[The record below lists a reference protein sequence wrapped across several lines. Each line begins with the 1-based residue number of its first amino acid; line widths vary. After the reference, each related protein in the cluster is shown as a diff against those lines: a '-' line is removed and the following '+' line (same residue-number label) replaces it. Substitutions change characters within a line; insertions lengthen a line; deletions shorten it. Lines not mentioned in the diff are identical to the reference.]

1 MKHGAL
7 AMGLVGTA
15 LLAAPMVL
23 VAQQMGQGDV
33 VVTVLPKHDGEV
45 APSVANQDLAVKIDG
60 KNAKV
65 TRWAPFNPDGT
76 VELVILIDSG
86 ARTSLGRQLDDI
98 AQFVKS
104 LPPNVKTAI
113 GYMQEGRTTFA
124 APLTDDHAAVLK
136 ALHLPGGSAGSS
148 GSPYFCLS
156 DLAKRWPS
164 SDPAARREVV
174 MITNGVD
181 TYDQRFDPDDP
192 YVNAAMNDAVRARL
206 VVYSIYWA
214 DQGIS
219 NATAAAN
226 NTGQNLLQLVAET
239 TGGRSFW
246 QGSGNPVSF
255 TPYFDDLTRRL
266 RNQYE
271 LGFSGPLKGKPQVES
286 FKLKLSAPGTEI
298 DAPERVLVAPQTQP

>member
-33 VVTVLPKHDGEV
+33 VVTVLPRHDGEV

-164 SDPAARREVV
+164 TTPRRGAR
-174 MITNGVD
+174 
-181 TYDQRFDPDDP
+181 
-192 YVNAAMNDAVRARL
+192 
-206 VVYSIYWA
+206 W
-214 DQGIS
+214 
-219 NATAAAN
+219 
-226 NTGQNLLQLVAET
+226 
-239 TGGRSFW
+239 
-246 QGSGNPVSF
+246 
-255 TPYFDDLTRRL
+255 
-266 RNQYE
+266 
-271 LGFSGPLKGKPQVES
+271 
-286 FKLKLSAPGTEI
+286 
-298 DAPERVLVAPQTQP
+298 

>member
-1 MKHGAL
+1 
-7 AMGLVGTA
+7 
-15 LLAAPMVL
+15 
-23 VAQQMGQGDV
+23 
-33 VVTVLPKHDGEV
+33 
-45 APSVANQDLAVKIDG
+45 
-60 KNAKV
+60 
-65 TRWAPFNPDGT
+65 
-76 VELVILIDSG
+76 
-86 ARTSLGRQLDDI
+86 
-98 AQFVKS
+98 
-104 LPPNVKTAI
+104 
-113 GYMQEGRTTFA
+113 
-124 APLTDDHAAVLK
+124 
-136 ALHLPGGSAGSS
+136 
-148 GSPYFCLS
+148 
-156 DLAKRWPS
+156 
-164 SDPAARREVV
+164 